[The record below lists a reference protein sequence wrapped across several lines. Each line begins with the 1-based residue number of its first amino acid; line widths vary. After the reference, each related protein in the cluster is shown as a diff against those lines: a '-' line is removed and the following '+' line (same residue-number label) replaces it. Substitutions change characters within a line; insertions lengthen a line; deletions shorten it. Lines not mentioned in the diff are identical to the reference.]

1 MRKVTTTIYH
11 NQMSAIFCG
20 ACASFSLTSDDLSL
34 WSLLIMVFVV
44 FLFTAISCLV
54 YEGLNFSRW
63 IKDILLLLICC
74 GWRPLSGMVNMCSS
88 PLPWEWLN
96 VWELVS
102 ESVMHFCWPAV
113 GAIVAWRFGAR
124 IRGFSLLCVI
134 AGLLLLWYGL
144 SPAPGEIDWDRMG

>member
-1 MRKVTTTIYH
+1 MKKGTSSIYH

-20 ACASFSLTSDDLSL
+20 ACVSFSLTPDGLSF
-34 WSLLIMVFVV
+34 WSLLIMAFVV

-63 IKDILLLLICC
+63 IKDILLLIICC
-74 GWRPLSGMVNMCSS
+74 GWRPFSGIVNMCSS
-88 PLPWEWLN
+88 ALPWEWLN

-124 IRGFSLLCVI
+124 IRGFSFLCVI
-134 AGLLLLWYGL
+134 AGLLILWYGL
-144 SPAPGEIDWDRMG
+144 SPAPGEIDWDSMG